1 MADVKITCQCSKG
14 HCEFH
19 IDDEADVYPDD
30 FIHEFNLNG
39 CPGKVDRCHV
49 INCDE
54 PSWKYDSKGVRIHE
68 DDEEGEEDDEF

>member
-1 MADVKITCQCSKG
+1 MADVKLSCQCSHG

-19 IDDEADVYPDD
+19 IDDDAVYPDD
-30 FIHEFNLNG
+30 FIQEFNLNG

-54 PSWKYDSKGVRIHE
+54 PSWKYDSKGLRITGRT
-68 DDEEGEEDDEF
+68 DIEEKPFR